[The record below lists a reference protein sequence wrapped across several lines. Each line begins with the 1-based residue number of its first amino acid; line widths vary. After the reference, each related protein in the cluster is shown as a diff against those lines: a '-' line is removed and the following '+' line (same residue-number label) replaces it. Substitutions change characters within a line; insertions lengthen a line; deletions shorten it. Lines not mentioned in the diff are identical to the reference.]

1 VGSGRGWRKPAQ
13 YAAYVDLV
21 SRGVGFVEAA
31 ERVGVGRSTGWRWRQ
46 PEVPPLP
53 LWAGSSGSEREH
65 RVAGVVRAG
74 WSARVERVAALEDV
88 VAEAAALGGLAE
100 RGRYLRVAERE
111 IIALGRMAGLGVRAI
126 ARLLGRAPS
135 TVSRELVRNTYE
147 RTGPSGAVQPSSRRY
162 GPWRAERLARER
174 RRRPKL
180 RKLAC
185 DPVLWAHVQ
194 ECLGKKWSPRQIAKT
209 LPRVFPDQPER
220 HIVHETI
227 YQALYV
233 QGRGEL
239 RRQIAAALRS
249 GRARR
254 RPRRDPQARPSRFV
268 EPMVMISERPGEADD
283 RQVPGHW
290 EGDLIIGAGG
300 RSAIA
305 TLVERHT
312 RYVLLARLPGGRD
325 AVAVRDALVKT
336 VQTLPEHLWRSL
348 TWDQGSEMAR
358 HHEFSIATGIPIYFC
373 DPGSPWLRGSNEN
386 TNGLLRQYF
395 PKGSDL
401 SVHDDERLAAVAA
414 ELNGR
419 PRETLGWDSPAEQLA
434 TLLRVS

>member
-1 VGSGRGWRKPAQ
+1 M
-13 YAAYVDLV
+13 
-21 SRGVGFVEAA
+21 
-31 ERVGVGRSTGWRWRQ
+31 
-46 PEVPPLP
+46 
-53 LWAGSSGSEREH
+53 
-65 RVAGVVRAG
+65 VRAG
-74 WSARVERVAALEDV
+74 WAARMEGVAALEDLL
-88 VAEAAALGGLAE
+88 AEAAELDELAE
-100 RGRYLRVAERE
+100 RSRYLTLPERE

-126 ARLLGRAPS
+126 ARVLGRAPS
-135 TVSRELVRNTYE
+135 TVSRELHRNTYL
-147 RTGPSGAVQPSSRRY
+147 RTGPTGAVRPSSRRY
-162 GPWRAERLARER
+162 GPWRAERLARAR

-180 RKLAC
+180 RKLAT

-194 ECLGKKWSPRQIAKT
+194 DCLRKNWSPRQIAKT
-209 LPRVFPDQPER
+209 LPRVFPEQPER
-220 HIVHETI
+220 HLVHETI

-239 RRQIAAALRS
+239 RRQLAAALRS
-249 GRARR
+249 GRAHR
-254 RPRRDPQARPSRFV
+254 RPRRDPQARQSRFV
-268 EPMVMISERPGEADD
+268 EPMVMISDRPAEADD
-283 RQVPGHW
+283 RAVPGHW

-300 RSAIA
+300 QSAIA

-325 AVAVRDALVKT
+325 AVTVRDALVKT
-336 VQTLPEHLWRSL
+336 VQTLPGHLWRSL

-358 HHEFSIATGIPIYFC
+358 HHEFSIATGIPVYFC

-401 SVHDDERLAAVAA
+401 SVHDADRLATVAA

-419 PRETLGWDSPAEQLA
+419 PRETLGWDSPAERLA
-434 TLLRVS
+434 TLLGVS